1 MLVDA
6 NSGGETAPTRQR
18 LSSAERRAAIIR
30 TAIDLFAKRGFRGT
44 TTRELALAVGV
55 SEPVL
60 YQHFATKREL
70 YTAIVDQMVG
80 ERAAEG
86 EASCCRFEGTTDD
99 RAFFQ
104 WFGEQVLNWYL
115 DETNHIRLL
124 LYSALEGHD
133 LADIWHNR
141 CTVQFVQMMEQYV
154 RRRIEEGAFQRLD
167 PVVASRAFLGML
179 CQYGQVSAIYQHP
192 APELSRHEVV
202 SQFVEIFLNGIRPDS
217 SLGAS

>member
-6 NSGGETAPTRQR
+6 NPGGETLPTRQR
-18 LSSAERRAAIIR
+18 LSSSERRAAIIR

-60 YQHFATKREL
+60 YQHFATKRDL

-86 EASCCRFEGTTDD
+86 EAALCKFHGTTDD
-99 RAFFQ
+99 RSFFQ

-141 CTVQFVQMMEQYV
+141 CTVQFIQMMEQYV
-154 RRRIEEGAFQRLD
+154 ERRIAEGAFQQQN
-167 PVVASRAFLGML
+167 PVIASRAFIGMI
-179 CQYGQVSAIYQHP
+179 CQYGQVSAIYQRP
-192 APELSRHEVV
+192 ASELSRQEVV
-202 SQFVEIFLNGIRPDS
+202 SQFVDIFLNGIRPDS
-217 SLGAS
+217 HLGDR

>member
-6 NSGGETAPTRQR
+6 NSGGEASPTRQR
-18 LSSAERRAAIIR
+18 LSSVERRAAILR
-30 TAIDLFAKRGFRGT
+30 TAIELFAKRGFRGT

-86 EASCCRFEGTTDD
+86 EAALCQFQGTTDD
-99 RAFFQ
+99 RSFFQ

-115 DETNHIRLL
+115 DDTNHIRLL

-141 CTVQFVQMMEQYV
+141 CTVQFIHIMEQYV
-154 RRRIEEGAFQRLD
+154 ERRVAEGAFQRQN
-167 PVVASRAFLGML
+167 PVIAARAFIGMI
-179 CQYGQVSAIYQHP
+179 CHYGQVCAIYQRP
-192 APELSRHEVV
+192 VSELSRQEVV
-202 SQFVEIFLNGIRPDS
+202 SQFVAIYLNGIRPDS
-217 SLGAS
+217 ALGAR